1 MINRFYYWKILIQLF
16 SVVHVRKNDTKVQY
30 LSCKCSSLVIGGPQ
44 SNKIRGR
51 KCAPLLLHLFLIT
64 FSKRWLALPSSCK
77 NKSGAE
83 IKSSALCS
91 AVRLL
96 QTECQDHTCL
106 GPGNSPLCRS
116 LQDLFKWQGF
126 HGTSSLTIYSKY
138 TTTSL

>member
-51 KCAPLLLHLFLIT
+51 KCALLLLHLFLIT

-83 IKSSALCS
+83 IKSSALFC
-91 AVRLL
+91 
-96 QTECQDHTCL
+96 C
-106 GPGNSPLCRS
+106 SPLTNRMPGSYLPWSWEQFPCAVHCKICLNGKAS
-116 LQDLFKWQGF
+116 MELPA
-126 HGTSSLTIYSKY
+126 
-138 TTTSL
+138 